1 MCPEISKNEAHGGSK
16 TTVYREERREMEE
29 VVPDRRMESTH
40 RTAVTEVKVRTD
52 IYKCLEE
59 PERVERSRWG
69 DVPGDTSEAM
79 GRNKKVRRRK
89 MSIQPAR

>member
-1 MCPEISKNEAHGGSK
+1 MLFRSGWRA
-16 TTVYREERREMEE
+16 
-29 VVPDRRMESTH
+29 

-59 PERVERSRWG
+59 AERVGRSRWG
-69 DVPGDTSEAM
+69 DVPRDTSEAM

-89 MSIQPAR
+89 MSIQPDR